1 MWDWINF
8 FIGIIG
14 KAAAWL
20 FSVQIVGVSVAW
32 IIMAAFCMGLLVR
45 TLLFKP

>member
-8 FIGIIG
+8 FIDVIG
-14 KAAAWL
+14 LCFSWL

-32 IIMAAFCMGLLVR
+32 IIMACICMGLLVK